1 MAPTRK
7 LFIAAALLGI
17 SLAPF
22 GMPQAEAVA
31 SCTDR
36 YCVLRPS
43 STICACPAGS
53 AHPYQRVTCG
63 TAYTCDF

>member
-1 MAPTRK
+1 MSRTRK
-7 LFIAAALLGI
+7 LFTAAALLGV
-17 SLAPF
+17 SLLASWAPE
-22 GMPQAEAVA
+22 AEAVA

-36 YCVLRPS
+36 YCITQPS
-43 STICACPAGS
+43 YAYCACPASS

>member
-1 MAPTRK
+1 MKRK
-7 LFIAAALLGI
+7 LSTLPVLLGLVLFA
-17 SLAPF
+17 SWA
-22 GMPQAEAVA
+22 PQAEAVA